1 MAINAF
7 ISCCVAKA
15 GRSVAPTKSV
25 EKGKEQSINQRGDTE
40 RWLPRHS
47 APFLSPRIRR
57 WKVRFTHLHYVPN
70 TKHHAHYT
78 LRITRYA

>member
-7 ISCCVAKA
+7 IFCCSIV
-15 GRSVAPTKSV
+15 STKSV
-25 EKGKEQSINQRGDTE
+25 EEGKEQSISLRGDTE

-57 WKVRFTHLHYVPN
+57 WKVRFTYLHYLANP
-70 TKHHAHYT
+70 KHHAHYT
-78 LRITRYA
+78 LRMTRFT